1 MLGYKA
7 DRSISVAS
15 NVFKSAV
22 SVVCDEVNIET
33 VEIQDVDVSPEQH
46 RSCLMIYC
54 NGSSPEEGLYFI
66 LLALC
71 IVPLHV
77 GLLKYSFP
85 RKIPGSQKTGRRWND
100 S

>member
-1 MLGYKA
+1 VLGYKA

-33 VEIQDVDVSPEQH
+33 VEIQDADVSPEQH

-54 NGSSPEEGLYFI
+54 NGSSTEKGLYFI
-66 LLALC
+66 LLA
-71 IVPLHV
+71 
-77 GLLKYSFP
+77 
-85 RKIPGSQKTGRRWND
+85 
-100 S
+100 